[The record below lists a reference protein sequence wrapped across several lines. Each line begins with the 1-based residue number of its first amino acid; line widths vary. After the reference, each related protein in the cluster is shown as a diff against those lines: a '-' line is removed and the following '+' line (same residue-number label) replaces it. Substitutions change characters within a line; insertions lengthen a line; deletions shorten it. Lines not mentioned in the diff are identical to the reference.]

1 MNQRKLSARS
11 GIRVL
16 RVARSLADL
25 ADQPR
30 IGNDH
35 LAQALCFRSFDAET
49 SRIRSDQSD
58 RSRDQRDCPGV
69 SWNGCTPIGGGAA
82 FFLRVDCRWHET
94 TSLQTTDGY
103 SELLTHS
110 DLTMSLIQSGLRQ
123 SRSQQ
128 VELPVLHK
136 PE

>member
-35 LAQALCFRSFDAET
+35 LAQASARSFDLG
-49 SRIRSDQSD
+49 I
-58 RSRDQRDCPGV
+58 
-69 SWNGCTPIGGGAA
+69 
-82 FFLRVDCRWHET
+82 
-94 TSLQTTDGY
+94 TD
-103 SELLTHS
+103 
-110 DLTMSLIQSGLRQ
+110 
-123 SRSQQ
+123 
-128 VELPVLHK
+128 
-136 PE
+136 